1 MFIFNKKKII
11 KILKWFPN
19 GRLYLT
25 GLSSGELV
33 VLNGFNFKKEVGYR
47 IIKNDEALRSIGFA

>member
-1 MFIFNKKKII
+1 M
-11 KILKWFPN
+11 KWFPN

-47 IIKNDEALRSIGFA
+47 IIKNDEALRSIGFS